1 MKKAVLLLLA
11 VSLLI
16 IPLGAMAKIDLPG
29 YENTITIKPIANLT
43 VRFLHYDGS
52 GGYGTFDI
60 YPATGYTTDD
70 AIRATLIDI
79 HTTNQTEIYA
89 ITHINGIAIENTPYA
104 EFGGR
109 IKHKGS
115 PDNPVVSITIPLH
128 DEVYV
133 AIEKEIVD
141 FPDQQAVIIN
151 NRTMVPLRG
160 VFEHHN
166 VQAEVEW
173 DGETRTVTAKDRE
186 LRTLTF
192 KIGDKNYQIKHFDGR
207 VENKTTDVAPTIR
220 NGRTLLPLRALAE
233 SLNFNVDWINEQRKV
248 DITEKP
254 GYQRKLM
261 DKEKWEE
268 YLYQK
273 KYGGEN
279 K

>member
-151 NRTMVPLRG
+151 
-160 VFEHHN
+160 
-166 VQAEVEW
+166 
-173 DGETRTVTAKDRE
+173 
-186 LRTLTF
+186 
-192 KIGDKNYQIKHFDGR
+192 
-207 VENKTTDVAPTIR
+207 
-220 NGRTLLPLRALAE
+220 
-233 SLNFNVDWINEQRKV
+233 
-248 DITEKP
+248 
-254 GYQRKLM
+254 
-261 DKEKWEE
+261 
-268 YLYQK
+268 
-273 KYGGEN
+273 
-279 K
+279 